1 MSQFK
6 YVLQFHD
13 ISAPKEVDPSHFRE
27 YPASDLLQSI
37 AGQNLKGAAFDVLQM
52 NQERARRAEE
62 RNQAFWELCRQTGMP
77 AAHVTPMVAQHPEL
91 LGPGANGRPSGQ
103 DQQSLLGRVTE
114 HSRRVRLD
122 QMAAAEQA
130 LHEQAAEGM
139 AAEEAGAAHATL
151 VAGLGGGAPAGSG
164 GGRALRDEDGG
175 GSAPGAGPDQTR
187 IRVRRSNRDED

>member
-13 ISAPKEVDPSHFRE
+13 ISAPTEVDPSHFRE

-77 AAHVTPMVAQHPEL
+77 AAHVGPMVAQHPEL

-103 DQQSLLGRVTE
+103 DQ
-114 HSRRVRLD
+114 
-122 QMAAAEQA
+122 
-130 LHEQAAEGM
+130 
-139 AAEEAGAAHATL
+139 
-151 VAGLGGGAPAGSG
+151 
-164 GGRALRDEDGG
+164 
-175 GSAPGAGPDQTR
+175 
-187 IRVRRSNRDED
+187 

>member
-13 ISAPKEVDPSHFRE
+13 ISAPTEIDPSIFRE

-62 RNQAFWELCRQTGMP
+62 RNQAFWELCRQTGIP
-77 AAHVTPMVAQHPEL
+77 AAYVTPMVRQHPEL
-91 LGPGANGRPSGQ
+91 LGPGANGRPSGE

-114 HSRRVRLD
+114 HSRRGSKRPKQGQNGTD
-122 QMAAAEQA
+122 CAA
-130 LHEQAAEGM
+130 
-139 AAEEAGAAHATL
+139 TP
-151 VAGLGGGAPAGSG
+151 PAS
-164 GGRALRDEDGG
+164 
-175 GSAPGAGPDQTR
+175 
-187 IRVRRSNRDED
+187 